1 MRKRGLIGRYITKTG
16 GADATEPGPQ
26 ASVKHDEEKPAVL
39 HGPLVELKQDR
50 PFRLSVMA

>member
-1 MRKRGLIGRYITKTG
+1 MRKRGLIGRYITKTD

-26 ASVKHDEEKPAVL
+26 ASVKHDEEKLAVL
-39 HGPLVELKQDR
+39 HVLLVELKQDR